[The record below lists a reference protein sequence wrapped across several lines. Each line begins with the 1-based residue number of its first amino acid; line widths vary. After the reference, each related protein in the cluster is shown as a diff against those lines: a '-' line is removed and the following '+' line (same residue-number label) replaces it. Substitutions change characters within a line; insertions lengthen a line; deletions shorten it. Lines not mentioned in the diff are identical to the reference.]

1 MPYRPAIATLI
12 LALVLAGCSGMK
24 AMADKPAEP
33 PVADAAPVDLPSPP
47 AMVEMKA
54 EPMPAPPPAPPPTP
68 ALPVPRFAGHVASFK
83 NLGDA
88 ERGWVALSKRY
99 SILQGLTPRY
109 VEVDLGSS
117 RGKTVRVLLGGFV
130 DRDAARAYCYDMRR
144 EGLFCA
150 PHPLPSAAPLPNPG
164 SPSPSPGS
172 LSNAG

>member
-1 MPYRPAIATLI
+1 MIQAMPYRPAIATLI

-33 PVADAAPVDLPSPP
+33 PVADAAPVDLPPPP

-68 ALPVPRFAGHVASFK
+68 APPVPRFAGHVASFK

-109 VEVDLGSS
+109 VEVDLGGS
-117 RGKTVRVLLGGFV
+117 R
-130 DRDAARAYCYDMRR
+130 RAYCYDMRR